1 MQAFILFVVLA
12 SMLEA
17 ADPVPYRTW
26 QEYGGGPDS
35 AQYSAL
41 QQINR
46 SNVKQL
52 KVAWTYSTGDSN
64 RYAFNPVEI
73 DGIAYVMAKN
83 NSIVALDARTGK
95 ELWAHPTDPTTQLI
109 TKRGLNYW
117 ESKDRTDRRLFF
129 AVTNKLQAID
139 ARSGQSIES
148 FGARGCVDLRE
159 GLGRDPASIVLV
171 QSLTP
176 GRVFEDLLILGSA
189 TNQEYESA
197 PGDIRAYDVRTGKLA
212 WSFHTVP
219 HPGEAGYET
228 WPKDAWKTIGGA
240 NAWGELSVDTVRGI
254 VYVPTGSPK
263 YNFYGA
269 NRPGANLYGD
279 CLLALDART
288 GKRLWHF
295 QMVHHDIWDYDNETA
310 PKLLTLRHNGKLVDA
325 VAVVGKEGFVWVF
338 DRVTGEPFW
347 PIEERPVPK
356 SNIPGEETWPTQP
369 VPVKPPPLAR
379 QKFTVDDL
387 SPFIENATERAH
399 IKDEMQSA
407 RNEGMFTPPGVQNT
421 IQMPGNNG
429 GANWG
434 GAAID
439 PQAGLLYVVSKD
451 MPAMLKLERETEIE
465 APANGSAEERG
476 LALYQSKCQICHHAD
491 LKGQPPA
498 VPALVKVGSR
508 RSAAQVQSTI
518 IHGQGLMPA
527 FGSLSE
533 TQLQQLTAFLFR
545 KDQGAP
551 LEASGG
557 GKATHPSASGES
569 RYRSGFGFM
578 TTSTGLSPIK
588 PPWTSLTAYDL
599 NEGTIQ
605 WKIPLGEVP
614 ELAAKGFH
622 ETGSHFPKVGP
633 VVTAGGLIFT
643 GTRDRKVRALDG
655 RTGAIL
661 WEAETP
667 SALEGMPAIYEAG
680 GREYVLFCAAADSTM
695 QGNPKHGA
703 YVAFAL
709 PKNNGTSMRSGNNA
723 MEK

>member
-1 MQAFILFVVLA
+1 MRALFALVAIMGILNSA
-12 SMLEA
+12 E
-17 ADPVPYRTW
+17 PVPYETW
-26 QEYGGGPDS
+26 QEYGGSPDS
-35 AQYSAL
+35 AQYSGL
-41 QQINR
+41 GQINR
-46 SNVKQL
+46 SNIKQL
-52 KVAWTYSTGDSN
+52 KLAWTYSTGDRS

-73 DGIAYVMAKN
+73 DGVAYVMAKH
-83 NSIVALDARTGK
+83 NSIVALDATSGK
-95 ELWAHPTDPTTQLI
+95 EIWVHRTDPATRLI
-109 TKRGLNYW
+109 TNRGLNYW
-117 ESKDRTDRRLFF
+117 ESKDRTDRRLFL
-129 AVTNKLQAID
+129 AVNNQLQAID
-139 ARSGQSIES
+139 ARSGKLIES
-148 FGARGCVDLRE
+148 FGAKGYVDLRE

-176 GRVFEDLLILGSA
+176 GRVFGDLLILGSA

-240 NAWGELSVDTVRGI
+240 NAWGELSVDAVRGI
-254 VYVPTGSPK
+254 VYIPTGSPK

-295 QMVHHDIWDYDNETA
+295 QTVHHDIWDYDNETA

-325 VAVVGKEGFVWVF
+325 VAIVGKEGFVWVF

-356 SNIPGEETWPTQP
+356 SDIPGEETWPTQP
-369 VPVKPPPLAR
+369 VPQKPPPFAR

-387 SPFIENATERAH
+387 SPFITDGAERAR
-399 IKDEMQSA
+399 IRDQMQSA
-407 RNEGMFTPPGVQNT
+407 RNEGMFTPPGVRNT

-439 PQAGLLYVVSKD
+439 PQAGTLYVVSKD
-451 MPAMLKLERETEIE
+451 MPAMLKLEQETVIT
-465 APANGSAEERG
+465 APANGSAEEKG

-498 VPALVKVGSR
+498 VPALVNVGSR
-508 RSAAQVQSTI
+508 LNAAQVGSVVT
-518 IHGQGLMPA
+518 HGQGLMPA
-527 FGSLSE
+527 FGTFSE

-545 KDQGAP
+545 KDQKAP
-551 LEASGG
+551 LNASSSQTSTVA
-557 GKATHPSASGES
+557 GKPGET

-622 ETGSHFPKVGP
+622 DTGSHFPKVGP
-633 VVTAGGLIFT
+633 VVTAGGLIFA
-643 GTRDRKVRALDG
+643 GTRDRKVRALDQ

-661 WEAETP
+661 WEREVP
-667 SALEGMPAIYEAG
+667 SALEGMPAIYQAG
-680 GREYVLFCAAADSTM
+680 GREYVLFCAAASATT
-695 QGNPKHGA
+695 QGTPEQGA

-709 PKNNGTSMRSGNNA
+709 PADNQATK
-723 MEK
+723 